1 VAVNGAID
9 DDRSFWYLRA
19 SEERYRKLIHHLPTA
34 LLQVD
39 ASCMGRVFEEL
50 RSRGVEDLE
59 TYLEDHPEVVD
70 FANDAVLVTDANRKA
85 VTLFNGNTPA
95 DFIRPVRFLFA
106 SSPETARRVM
116 AARFEGRRNYSEV
129 MKLGTF
135 DGRILDVQL
144 SVTYPAAPERLDVTL
159 IGLEDVTERLRTE
172 RQLRQLEIDFTH
184 AARISILGELATSIA
199 HEVNQPLSAIVTN
212 GETSLRWLSRPD
224 PNLAKV
230 SQLTTRIVSSA
241 HRASD
246 IVKRIRGMAA
256 KQEPERVPL
265 DLNEVVDE
273 ALSFVRHDIE
283 AKSIYL
289 SARLAAGLPEVLG
302 DRIQLQQVIVNLL
315 VNSIQAIAQADRSL
329 RRIELGTGRGDGD
342 SVVFFIHDS
351 GCGIPEDDLDLIFDC
366 FFTTKEEGVG
376 IGLAVCQS
384 IIIAHGGSISASN
397 HPEGGAQFRFCL
409 PAAEGG
415 AREHP
420 GKDA

>member
-1 VAVNGAID
+1 MISPASAGDPARQPPWLEELLAGTRIVDVNDRAAHLVGCFAGRAGMIGQPVGAFWPRAGRSLLAELIAVVATDNSRGATRMRKLASDGILRDPVITAWRPEAPERQETVFVAVNGAID

-172 RQLRQLEIDFTH
+172 RQR
-184 AARISILGELATSIA
+184 ASPS
-199 HEVNQPLSAIVTN
+199 SASSRRRSRMRS
-212 GETSLRWLSRPD
+212 TSLFPPS
-224 PNLAKV
+224 
-230 SQLTTRIVSSA
+230 
-241 HRASD
+241 
-246 IVKRIRGMAA
+246 
-256 KQEPERVPL
+256 
-265 DLNEVVDE
+265 
-273 ALSFVRHDIE
+273 
-283 AKSIYL
+283 
-289 SARLAAGLPEVLG
+289 
-302 DRIQLQQVIVNLL
+302 
-315 VNSIQAIAQADRSL
+315 
-329 RRIELGTGRGDGD
+329 
-342 SVVFFIHDS
+342 
-351 GCGIPEDDLDLIFDC
+351 
-366 FFTTKEEGVG
+366 
-376 IGLAVCQS
+376 
-384 IIIAHGGSISASN
+384 
-397 HPEGGAQFRFCL
+397 
-409 PAAEGG
+409 
-415 AREHP
+415 
-420 GKDA
+420 

>member
-1 VAVNGAID
+1 
-9 DDRSFWYLRA
+9 
-19 SEERYRKLIHHLPTA
+19 
-34 LLQVD
+34 
-39 ASCMGRVFEEL
+39 
-50 RSRGVEDLE
+50 
-59 TYLEDHPEVVD
+59 
-70 FANDAVLVTDANRKA
+70 
-85 VTLFNGNTPA
+85 
-95 DFIRPVRFLFA
+95 
-106 SSPETARRVM
+106 
-116 AARFEGRRNYSEV
+116 
-129 MKLGTF
+129 
-135 DGRILDVQL
+135 
-144 SVTYPAAPERLDVTL
+144 
-159 IGLEDVTERLRTE
+159 
-172 RQLRQLEIDFTH
+172 
-184 AARISILGELATSIA
+184 
-199 HEVNQPLSAIVTN
+199 VTN

-256 KQEPERVPL
+256 KQEPERIPL

-273 ALSFVRHDIE
+273 ALSFVRHDVE

-289 SARLAAGLPEVLG
+289 SVRLAAGLPKVLG